1 MRIGIDS
8 TPLPEN
14 PVGAG
19 IYIIQL
25 IRALDKLNEEH
36 ELVIFAHPK
45 GRERIDL
52 PQSPKLEWVVVNEK
66 SPAIRL
72 LWEQTTLPILAKR
85 QRIDLLHSLHYTS
98 PLALP
103 CKSIVTFHDM
113 TFFLFPELHT
123 HVKKLFFPFAIRMS
137 AHRAVK
143 LIAVSESTRRD
154 SMRILNIPPD
164 KIITAPNGISNK
176 FCTISNQEILKECRR
191 KFNLPQEFILYVGLL
206 EPRKNLPLL
215 LTACKKLSR
224 IADPPPLVV
233 VGRKGWG
240 QEEIEKQLDDLDITE
255 KVLFTGYVP
264 DTDLP
269 IVYNLAT
276 VFVYPS
282 IYEGFGFPPLEAMAC
297 GTPVITTAVSSMPEH
312 VGKAG
317 ILVPPNDEEALVQAM
332 QQIIENKALQNRL
345 SFEGRQQAAKFT
357 WDQTAKI
364 TLEVYNQAK

>member
-1 MRIGIDS
+1 MRIGIDA

-25 IRALDKLNEEH
+25 IRALDKLNKEH
-36 ELVIFAHPK
+36 ELVIFAHPM
-45 GRERIDL
+45 GRSLIDIQ
-52 PQSPKLEWVVVNEK
+52 PSPTLEWVDVKEK
-66 SPAIRL
+66 SPAMRL
-72 LWEQTTLPILAKR
+72 LWEQTRLPILAKR
-85 QRIDLLHSLHYTS
+85 QGIDLLHSLHYTS

-123 HVKKLFFPFAIRMS
+123 RVKKHFFPFAIRMS
-137 AHRAVK
+137 AQRAEK

-154 SMRILNIPPD
+154 SMCILNIPPE
-164 KIITAPNGISNK
+164 KIITAPNGISQK
-176 FCTISNQEILKECRR
+176 FHPISNQEKLEECRR
-191 KFNLPQEFILYVGLL
+191 KFNLQGEFILYVGLL

-215 LTACKKLSR
+215 LTAYKKLNQVT
-224 IADPPPLVV
+224 DPPPLVI

-240 QEEIEKQLDDLDITE
+240 QEEIERQLDELDIAE
-255 KVLFTGYVP
+255 RVHFTGYVP
-264 DTDLP
+264 DSDLP

-297 GTPVITTAVSSMPEH
+297 GTPVITTAVSSMPDH

-317 ILVPPNDEEALVQAM
+317 ILVPPNDEETLVQAM
-332 QQIIENKALQNRL
+332 KLIIEDKALQKQL
-345 SFEGRQQAAKFT
+345 SIEGRQQAKKFT
-357 WDQTAKI
+357 WEQTAKI
-364 TLEVYNQAK
+364 TLEIYNQA